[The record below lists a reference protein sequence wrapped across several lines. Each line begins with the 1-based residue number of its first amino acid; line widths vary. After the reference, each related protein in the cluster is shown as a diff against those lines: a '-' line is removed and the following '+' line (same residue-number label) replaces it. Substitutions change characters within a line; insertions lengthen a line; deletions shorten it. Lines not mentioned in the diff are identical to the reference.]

1 MPCPNRPCAREQ
13 SQAAMLQASLAQVHV
28 DDASASESPDED
40 TQLPEEYRCPCQLC
54 PGGGLGGSA
63 RCPLPTQRHPPTRR
77 DLLARYTTKPRFI
90 PTVHPGE
97 PVFCAHPAP
106 APTLDT
112 QGLQPQ
118 SVLEGFFLW

>member
-1 MPCPNRPCAREQ
+1 
-13 SQAAMLQASLAQVHV
+13 MLQASPAQVHV

-40 TQLPEEYRCPCQLC
+40 TQLPEEYRYPCQLC

-63 RCPLPTQRHPPTRR
+63 PCPLPTQRHPPTRR
-77 DLLARYTTKPRFI
+77 DLLARFTTKLRFI

-97 PVFCAHPAP
+97 PIFCAHPAP

-112 QGLQPQ
+112 RGLQPQ